1 MLKIMGT
8 MRRFT
13 ALPAIFYLSKPV
25 SSSFYFVAKLVPV
38 GYGIKKLQ
46 INAVIEDDKVSTD
59 DLEEKITEFEDYVS
73 LNPAFSVLLYGGLSS
88 QRNHLKKYLN
98 FTFFFSYKLTRLL

>member
-1 MLKIMGT
+1 M
-8 MRRFT
+8 
-13 ALPAIFYLSKPV
+13 
-25 SSSFYFVAKLVPV
+25 

-73 LNPAFSVLLYGGLSS
+73 TIADGL
-88 QRNHLKKYLN
+88 R
-98 FTFFFSYKLTRLL
+98 

>member
-1 MLKIMGT
+1 M
-8 MRRFT
+8 
-13 ALPAIFYLSKPV
+13 
-25 SSSFYFVAKLVPV
+25 

-73 LNPAFSVLLYGGLSS
+73 TIACAEWGGGGGGPGKSG
-88 QRNHLKKYLN
+88 KK
-98 FTFFFSYKLTRLL
+98 KL

>member
-1 MLKIMGT
+1 MGYGIT
-8 MRRFT
+8 EVKLDDFN
-13 ALPAIFYLSKPV
+13 LS
-25 SSSFYFVAKLVPV
+25 FLFCFAAKFLPV

-73 LNPAFSVLLYGGLSS
+73 TIPA
-88 QRNHLKKYLN
+88 
-98 FTFFFSYKLTRLL
+98 